1 MLNRKELHLILSLP
15 LYSTFISSFSASLRE
30 SIHSKNDR
38 ECEYQLCF
46 GAHQNQTR
54 CQVSCEEKENFK
66 VFLNFGDFGNFSLSL
81 AAFFSFNDSTRSCGL
96 EEKKKQNC
104 WWKKIVQDF
113 FFCSSQSLFF
123 CGKEERNKKWTFI
136 KNAVAADYVNICGK
150 VVVMFALHHHHRFV
164 FRGYWKNSQLST
176 CQHLKSAL
184 NLHRAAIF
192 IKCKMMK

>member
-1 MLNRKELHLILSLP
+1 MNISCVLVLTRIRRVARWAARKKKTLKSFSTLGTLKIFLSHSLP
-15 LYSTFISSFSASLRE
+15 FFPLT
-30 SIHSKNDR
+30 
-38 ECEYQLCF
+38 
-46 GAHQNQTR
+46 TR
-54 CQVSCEEKENFK
+54 
-66 VFLNFGDFGNFSLSL
+66 L
-81 AAFFSFNDSTRSCGL
+81 GL
-96 EEKKKQNC
+96 VVWKKKKTELLVKKNC
-104 WWKKIVQDF
+104 ARFF

>member
-66 VFLNFGDFGNFSLSL
+66 VFLNFGDFENFSLSL

-96 EEKKKQNC
+96 EEKKNRIVGE
-104 WWKKIVQDF
+104 KKLCKIFFSVPRKVF
-113 FFCSSQSLFF
+113 FFV
-123 CGKEERNKKWTFI
+123 GR
-136 KNAVAADYVNICGK
+136 
-150 VVVMFALHHHHRFV
+150 R
-164 FRGYWKNSQLST
+164 RGIRSE
-176 CQHLKSAL
+176 HLL
-184 NLHRAAIF
+184 RTLLLLI
-192 IKCKMMK
+192 M